1 MTTTGDSTPTTPP
14 AQNEP
19 NPMVVPDAMIEDGKI
34 LGRFDNINDALAAI
48 ATAKD
53 QSPPSGDPVTPPPA
67 ATPPA
72 EGDASTGDGFRIPEP
87 APQTGG
93 LTAERRAELGREALA
108 NNGTLTEE
116 SFTALEAQGY
126 PRDLVTSYLQAQV
139 AVRASE
145 QAKLTQDLGG
155 QPVVDGIMR
164 FAGTLPEA
172 ERSAIQASLDSSDA
186 ATQRTI
192 LEGLKARAGIS
203 NVTTVQGSLPEQ
215 TSAVAFKTEA
225 HMQRA
230 MMDPRYATDPDYREE
245 VEARTRAMLR
255 KG

>member
-1 MTTTGDSTPTTPP
+1 MTTTGDSTPNTPT
-14 AQNEP
+14 AQSEP
-19 NPMVVPDAMIEDGKI
+19 NPMMVPDTMIEDGKI

-48 ATAKD
+48 ATSED
-53 QSPPSGDPVTPPPA
+53 QSAPSADIVTPTPA
-67 ATPPA
+67 STPPT

-87 APQTGG
+87 AAQTGG
-93 LTAERRAELGREALA
+93 LTPERRAELGREALA

-126 PRDLVTSYLQAQV
+126 PRDLVTSYLQSQV
-139 AVRASE
+139 AVRTAE
-145 QAKLTQDLGG
+145 QAQMTQDLGG
-155 QPVVDGIMR
+155 KQVVDGIMR
-164 FAGTLPEA
+164 FAGTLPLA
-172 ERSAIQASLDSSDA
+172 ERTSIQAALDTADA

-215 TSAVAFKTEA
+215 TSAVAFKSED

-230 MMDPRYATDPDYREE
+230 MMDPRYSTDPDYREE